1 MKIKLLKSYSLFCA
15 GDVIDTFDEGVCVLL
30 IARGIAEECT
40 DKPRAAQVPELE
52 PRTVAAW
59 NKMMA
64 QPEPRRERNGR
75 R

>member
-1 MKIKLLKSYSLFCA
+1 MKIRLLKAYSLYCA
-15 GDVIDTFDEGVCVLL
+15 GDIIDTFDDGVCAQLV
-30 IARGIAEECT
+30 ARGIAEEYT
-40 DKPRAAQVPELE
+40 GKPKATQVPELE
-52 PRTVAAW
+52 PRTVAQW

>member
-1 MKIKLLKSYSLFCA
+1 MKIRLLKAYSLFCA
-15 GDVIDTFDEGVCVLL
+15 GDVLELDFGVAELL

-40 DKPRAAQVPELE
+40 DKSRAAQVPELE

>member
-15 GDVIDTFDEGVCVLL
+15 GDVLDVDIGVAELL
-30 IARGIAEECT
+30 IGRGIAEEY
-40 DKPRAAQVPELE
+40 REE
-52 PRTVAAW
+52 PKAW

-64 QPEPRRERNGR
+64 QPEPTRRERNGR